1 MPSQFALDSEPP
13 TADEVADL
21 GEDRSESRGLN
32 AADPDW
38 PKERIDG
45 VFGHRRWIGG
55 LLGLESPT

>member
-1 MPSQFALDSEPP
+1 LDAEPS

-45 VFGHRRWIGG
+45 VFGRRRWIGG
-55 LLGLESPT
+55 LLGMESLT